1 MTSSI
6 HERFWRQC
14 LLVAALSL
22 LPIIACLTLML
33 SLVKCYRDGVQVLEN
48 GQRSVIDCRIF
59 NNQLRIEVQADS
71 SLQVESS
78 KLTGNAPGAWNIVPG
93 ARVVR
98 ERNTK

>member
-22 LPIIACLTLML
+22 LPIVACLILVL

-48 GQRSVIDCRIF
+48 GQGSVIDCRIF
-59 NNQLRIEVQADS
+59 NNQLGIEVQADS
-71 SLQVESS
+71 SLQVDS
-78 KLTGNAPGAWNIVPG
+78 TGNARGAWNIAPG